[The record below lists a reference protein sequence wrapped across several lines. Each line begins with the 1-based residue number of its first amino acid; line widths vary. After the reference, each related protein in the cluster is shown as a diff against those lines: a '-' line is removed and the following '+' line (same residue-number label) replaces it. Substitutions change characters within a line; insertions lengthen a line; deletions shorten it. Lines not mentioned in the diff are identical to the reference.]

1 MPRLAELLWAL
12 QRKLPE
18 RLRRPL
24 TALGRRTP
32 AGRKLLWREKGVSHE
47 LDFWT
52 RWLTTKGLHWPD
64 DYERRLDPDAPLDE
78 PLVVERLSELG
89 EDVSIIDVGAGPLTI
104 LGKRYPGKSL
114 HITPVDPLARE
125 YDRLLAE
132 FGVEPPVRTAF
143 CPGEQLL
150 ERFRPG
156 EFDVAYARNSV
167 DHSFDAAKVVR
178 NMVAL
183 VRPGGYV
190 LLRHVRREGE
200 HMKYSGFHQ
209 WNLDV
214 EDGRLVLWN
223 KVLRHDL
230 TSELEPIASVE
241 AYRDDD
247 GEEDWVLAVIQKL
260 DAAGAA
266 TGDLTAFREAGP
278 TAGRRAPSAR
288 RAR

>member
-1 MPRLAELLWAL
+1 M

-52 RWLTTKGLHWPD
+52 RWFTTQGLHWPD

-78 PLVVERLSELG
+78 PLLVERLSELG
-89 EDVSIIDVGAGPLTI
+89 DDVSILDVGAGPLTI
-104 LGKRYPGKSL
+104 LGKRYPGKTL
-114 HITPVDPLARE
+114 RITPVDALAHEYDELLARF
-125 YDRLLAE
+125 RVA
-132 FGVEPPVRTAF
+132 PPVRTGF

-156 EFDVAYARNSV
+156 DFDIAYARNSV
-167 DHSFDAAKVVR
+167 DHSYDAAAVVH
-178 NMVAL
+178 NMVAV

-214 EDGRLVLWN
+214 ENGHLVLWN
-223 KVLRHDL
+223 RVRRHDL
-230 TSELEPIASVE
+230 TSELERLASVE

-247 GEEDWVLAVIQKL
+247 GEEDWVIAVIRKL
-260 DAAGAA
+260 QQPRPADG
-266 TGDLTAFREAGP
+266 FP
-278 TAGRRAPSAR
+278 GRLRSRLLRRDPSSQ
-288 RAR
+288 

>member
-1 MPRLAELLWAL
+1 VPRFAAAGRYIWTL

-24 TALGRRTP
+24 TGLARRTP
-32 AGRKLLWREKGVSHE
+32 AGRKLLWSEKGVSHE

-64 DYERRLDPDAPLDE
+64 DYERRLDPDAPLTE
-78 PLVVERLSELG
+78 PLIVERLDELG
-89 EDVSIIDVGAGPLTI
+89 DDVSVLDVGAGPLTI

-114 HITPVDPLARE
+114 RITPVDPLARE
-125 YDRLLAE
+125 YDRLLGE
-132 FGVEPPVRTAF
+132 FGVEPPVRTGF

-167 DHSFDAAKVVR
+167 DHSLDAPKVVR
-178 NMVAL
+178 SMVEL

-200 HMKYSGFHQ
+200 RMRYSGFHQ

-214 EDGRLVLWN
+214 EDGRLLLWN
-223 KVLRHDL
+223 KVRRHDL
-230 TSELEPIASVE
+230 TGELEPVASVE
-241 AYRDDD
+241 AYRHHD
-247 GEEDWVLAVIQKL
+247 GEEDWVLAVIRKL
-260 DAAGAA
+260 DG
-266 TGDLTAFREAGP
+266 GGRGGP
-278 TAGRRAPSAR
+278 QRVPRTRTDSRT
-288 RAR
+288 

>member
-1 MPRLAELLWAL
+1 VPSLAAAGRYLWAL
-12 QRKLPE
+12 QRRLPE

-32 AGRKLLWREKGVSHE
+32 IGRRLLWREKGVSHE

-52 RWLTTKGLHWPD
+52 RWLTTKGLHWPE
-64 DYERRLDPDAPLDE
+64 DYERRLDPDSQLDE
-78 PLVVERLSELG
+78 PLIVERLSELG
-89 EDVSIIDVGAGPLTI
+89 DDVSILDVGAGPLTI

-114 HITPVDPLARE
+114 RITPVDPLARE

-132 FGVEPPVRTAF
+132 FGVEPPVRTGF

-150 ERFRPG
+150 ERFRLG

-167 DHSFDAAKVVR
+167 DHSYDAAKVVH

-214 EDGRLVLWN
+214 EDGHLLLWN
-223 KVLRHDL
+223 KVGRHDL
-230 TSELEPIASVE
+230 TRELEPLASVQ
-241 AYRDDD
+241 AYRQDD
-247 GEEDWVLAVIQKL
+247 GEEDWVLAVIQKQKVL
-260 DAAGAA
+260 
-266 TGDLTAFREAGP
+266 
-278 TAGRRAPSAR
+278 
-288 RAR
+288 